1 MKCNVGGVDRTARI
15 VLGLVLLAVGFFVQL
30 DMTWRIVVLVIGAI
44 ALITAFSRFC
54 PINAMLGI
62 DTSKGEE
69 KK

>member
-44 ALITAFSRFC
+44 ALITAFVRFC

>member
-1 MKCNVGGVDRTARI
+1 MKCNVGGIDRTARI

-30 DMTWRIVVLVIGAI
+30 EMTWRIGVLVVGAI